1 MRGKTALTADNV
13 DFVDDVDYA
22 AVSQSASPSAATTVK
37 GGSDTVPGKSK
48 GKGSMSLSGS
58 MDSYQ
63 VVYVKENVSVYPTQ
77 HARERISGRL
87 RLIKQDPSL
96 FMTWIP
102 YNLQGGFVK
111 DGAFLLPNGG
121 RRTGSDR
128 NLYTI
133 RAVSLA
139 EMRSIRRHTPT
150 LGWQYIIIV
159 LTSGLAFPP
168 LYFNNGGVREFLA
181 TLKAHAILVRSNDDA
196 NVYLVN
202 DVQDPLQ
209 RSLMSLELTE
219 VARVPAVVAS
229 TSKDDAYPVVRKQD
243 QDQKNEVDGNSNLN
257 SMGLSEDRQHKQSK
271 DPARDLSIQVLEKFS
286 MVTKFARDTSAHLFG
301 ESRLLGN
308 SEMDFDRA
316 PNRFHEDNSSA
327 SRSSSLPPDRIAVQ
341 EPSVG
346 PGQILVEDSP
356 EQQEDE
362 KSDAEEQAATNVGT
376 FELVDGTQN
385 DSPALVWGR
394 ARPPP
399 LGNEEWMTFLDSEG
413 RVMDPRALK
422 KRIFYGGVEQ
432 KLRHVVWKF
441 LLGYYNFDST
451 HTMRKALVVK
461 KREEYRVLKSQWQSV
476 SEDQAKRFAKF
487 RERKHRVEK
496 DVVRTDRML
505 PFYDGDD
512 NPNVELLRNILVT
525 YSFYNFDLGYCQ
537 GMSDLLSPILYVM
550 EDESEAFWCFAAL
563 MERMAPNFHR
573 DQNGMHSQ
581 LLAISK
587 LVQLLDN
594 PLHDY
599 FKQNECLNYF
609 FCFRWILIHFK
620 REFDYDNVLRLWE
633 VLWSNYLSEHFH
645 LYMCVALLKRHR
657 RKIMDE
663 QMEFDTLLKFINEL
677 SGHIDLESTLRDAE
691 ALCLFAGEKG
701 AACITLVTPAVSAA
715 GPET

>member
-1 MRGKTALTADNV
+1 MGGQTGPTTDNAD
-13 DFVDDVDYA
+13 FIDDLDYTT
-22 AVSQSASPSAATTVK
+22 SQPHASPSVSVK
-37 GGSDTVPGKSK
+37 GGSGAATAGGGGKDN
-48 GKGSMSLSGS
+48 GKGSTSLNGS

-63 VVYVKENVSVYPTQ
+63 VVYVKDNVSVYPTQ

-87 RLIKQDPSL
+87 RLIKQEPSVFL
-96 FMTWIP
+96 TWIP
-102 YNLQGGFVK
+102 YNVEGGLGK
-111 DGAFLLPNGG
+111 DGLFLLPNGG
-121 RRTGSDR
+121 RRTGSVCSSTDR

-139 EMRSIRRHTPT
+139 EIRSIRRHTPP

-181 TLKAHAILVRSNDDA
+181 TLKSHAILVRTNDDA

-202 DVQDPLQ
+202 DKEDPLQ
-209 RSLMSLELTE
+209 RSLTSLELTE
-219 VARVPAVVAS
+219 LPHVSAVVSS
-229 TSKDDAYPVVRKQD
+229 TANNVDTYPNAPKPD
-243 QDQKNEVDGNSNLN
+243 EDNKNVTDGTDSNN
-257 SMGLSEDRQHKQSK
+257 TGLSENSQHKNSR

-286 MVTKFARDTSAHLFG
+286 MVTKFARETKAHLFG

-308 SEMDFDRA
+308 SEMDLDRA
-316 PNRFHEDNSSA
+316 PNRSREDNTSFG
-327 SRSSSLPPDRIAVQ
+327 RRSSLPPDSIPN
-341 EPSVG
+341 EM
-346 PGQILVEDSP
+346 
-356 EQQEDE
+356 
-362 KSDAEEQAATNVGT
+362 
-376 FELVDGTQN
+376 
-385 DSPALVWGR
+385 PALVWGR

-399 LGNEEWMTFLDSEG
+399 LGNEEWMTFLDAEG

-422 KRIFYGGVEQ
+422 KRIFHGGVEQ
-432 KLRHVVWKF
+432 KLRCVVWKF
-441 LLGYYNFDST
+441 LLGHYKFDST
-451 HTMRKALVVK
+451 YAMRKALVVR
-461 KREEYRVLKSQWQSV
+461 KRQEYWVLKSQWQSV

-496 DVVRTDRML
+496 DVVRTDRTL

-512 NPNVELLRNILVT
+512 NPNVDLLHDILVT

-537 GMSDLLSPILYVM
+537 GMSDLLSPILYVV

-581 LLAISK
+581 LMALSK

-609 FCFRWILIHFK
+609 FCFRWILIQFK
-620 REFDYDNVLRLWE
+620 REFDYDNILRLWE

-645 LYMCVALLKRHR
+645 LYMCVALLKRNR

-677 SGHIDLESTLRDAE
+677 SGHIDLDSTLRDAE

-701 AACITLVTPAVSAA
+701 AACIAPGTPPAL
-715 GPET
+715 

>member
-1 MRGKTALTADNV
+1 MRGKTALTADNA

-37 GGSDTVPGKSK
+37 GGSDAIPGKSK

-111 DGAFLLPNGG
+111 DGAFLLPN
-121 RRTGSDR
+121 DR

-316 PNRFHEDNSSA
+316 PNRFHEDNSSS
-327 SRSSSLPPDRIAVQ
+327 SRSSSLPPDRIA
-341 EPSVG
+341 
-346 PGQILVEDSP
+346 
-356 EQQEDE
+356 
-362 KSDAEEQAATNVGT
+362 
-376 FELVDGTQN
+376 N